1 MLSKWLGIA
10 VVIAVAFALAS
21 SASSFVVLGLRVQAF
36 GDRSLECSVCAALTD
51 FYSYLHGAMGAG
63 GYSLVTLGHI
73 EVNVMWLSQ
82 LRCLSTSPALRVQVP
97 NNHISLGFRV

>member
-1 MLSKWLGIA
+1 MLSNWLRIA

-21 SASSFVVLGLRVQAF
+21 SASSFVVLGLGVQAF
-36 GDRSLECSVCAALTD
+36 GNRSLECSVCAALT
-51 FYSYLHGAMGAG
+51 YLHGAMGAG
-63 GYSLVTLGHI
+63 AYSLVTFGHI

-97 NNHISLGFRV
+97 NNHILF